1 MQASTTIETTV
12 NGIFDLYEKHGAEE
26 YAGEKV
32 SQLEHMCQA
41 AQFAM
46 EEGYDDEVVLAAFL
60 HDVGHLLPIHDESES
75 MDGYGMMDHE
85 KVGADYLRRLGF
97 SERMCRLIASHVNAK
112 RYLTWKYP
120 EYYEQLSGASKKTLE
135 FQGGRMEEPEAK
147 NFEAD
152 SLFDLYIKMRRW
164 DEAAKVEHQ
173 ALPDIKLFREKAY
186 RHLALASKNQ
196 QPTL

>member
-1 MQASTTIETTV
+1 MQASATIETTV
-12 NGIFDLYEKHGAEE
+12 NGIFDLYEQHGAAE

-60 HDVGHLLPIHDESES
+60 HDVGHLLPIEHESDS

-85 KVGADYLRRLGF
+85 KVGAEYLRRQGF
-97 SERMCRLIASHVNAK
+97 SDRMCRLIASHVNAK

-135 FQGGRMEEPEAK
+135 FQGGRMEEPEAR

-152 SLFDLYIKMRRW
+152 PLFDLYIKMRRW

-173 ALPDIKLFREKAY
+173 TLPDINIFRDKAH
-186 RHLALASKNQ
+186 RHLAL
-196 QPTL
+196 TLQN

>member
-1 MQASTTIETTV
+1 MQQSAEIETT
-12 NGIFDLYEKHGAEE
+12 ISKLFSLYEQHGAAE

-60 HDVGHLLPIHDESES
+60 HDVGHLLPIEHESDS

-85 KVGADYLRRLGF
+85 KVGADYLRRQGF

-147 NFEAD
+147 SFEAD
-152 SLFDLYIKMRRW
+152 PLFDLYIKMRRW

-173 ALPDIKLFREKAY
+173 ALPDINVFREKAY
-186 RHLALASKNQ
+186 QHLALASKN
-196 QPTL
+196 

>member
-60 HDVGHLLPIHDESES
+60 HDVGHLLPMHDESES

-85 KVGADYLRRLGF
+85 KVGADYLRKLGF

-152 SLFDLYIKMRRW
+152 PLFDLYIKMRRW
-164 DEAAKVEHQ
+164 DEAAKVEDQ

-186 RHLALASKNQ
+186 KHLALASKN
-196 QPTL
+196 

>member
-1 MQASTTIETTV
+1 MQQLQQIDATV
-12 NGIFDLYEKHGAEE
+12 NEIFDLYAKHGAEE

-41 AQFAM
+41 AEFAM
-46 EEGYDDEVVLAAFL
+46 QEGYDDEVVLAAFM
-60 HDVGHLLPIHDESES
+60 HDVGHLLPIHDASES

-85 KVGADYLRRLGF
+85 KVGAQYLRSVGF

-120 EYYEQLSGASKKTLE
+120 DYYNQLSGASKKTLE
-135 FQGGRMEEPEAK
+135 YQGGRMEEAEAK

-152 SLFDLYIKMRRW
+152 PLFDLYIKMRRW

-173 ALPDIKLFREKAY
+173 LLPDLDVFREKAVE
-186 RHLALASKNQ
+186 HLKKAVTQ
-196 QPTL
+196 

>member
-1 MQASTTIETTV
+1 MQVKQIESTV
-12 NGIFDLYEKHGAEE
+12 NEIFDLYDKHGAAE

-46 EEGYDDEVVLAAFL
+46 QEGYDDEVVLAAFM

-85 KVGADYLRRLGF
+85 KLGAQYLRRVGF
-97 SERMCRLIASHVNAK
+97 SDRMCKLIASHVNAK
-112 RYLTWKYP
+112 RYLTFKYP
-120 EYYEQLSGASKKTLE
+120 AYYNQLSGASKKTLE
-135 FQGGRMEEPEAK
+135 YQGGSMEEAEAK
-147 NFEAD
+147 QFEKD
-152 SLFDLYIKMRRW
+152 PLFDLYIKMRGW

-173 ALPDIKLFREKAY
+173 PMPDINMFRAKAIEHLKKL
-186 RHLALASKNQ
+186 
-196 QPTL
+196 